1 MILKGYHGTSKSIA
15 GIICQEQRFKES
27 IGDKQ
32 WLGHGAYFF
41 KDDAIQ
47 AFIWGKY
54 HNSLAPNDVGV
65 VKVDINANHTLNI
78 DLTITEHR
86 DMVNRIFKLLVDE
99 GKNKSEKATIYTKIE
114 ELLNS
119 KTPCDGYVLD
129 SIYKLNPYDLA
140 IGAYPI
146 PKQSGLSCFRH
157 KPMHIQIC
165 VKNETC
171 ICFETLEELSHDEY
185 RRIREAVRRK
195 N

>member
-32 WLGHGAYFF
+32 WLGHGAY
-41 KDDAIQ
+41 
-47 AFIWGKY
+47 
-54 HNSLAPNDVGV
+54 
-65 VKVDINANHTLNI
+65 
-78 DLTITEHR
+78 
-86 DMVNRIFKLLVDE
+86 
-99 GKNKSEKATIYTKIE
+99 
-114 ELLNS
+114 
-119 KTPCDGYVLD
+119 
-129 SIYKLNPYDLA
+129 
-140 IGAYPI
+140 PI
-146 PKQSGLSCFRH
+146 PKQSGLSYFRH

-185 RRIREAVRRK
+185 RRIREAMHQK